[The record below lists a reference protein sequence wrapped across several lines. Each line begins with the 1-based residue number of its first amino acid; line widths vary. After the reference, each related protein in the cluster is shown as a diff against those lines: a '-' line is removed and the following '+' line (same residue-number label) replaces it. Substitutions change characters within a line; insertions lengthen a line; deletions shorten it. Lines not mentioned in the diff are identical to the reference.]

1 MSFGFFLNQLNIEER
16 KSFQKLVGLCKKKIK
31 KERSIKYLEIC
42 MKNHLWPHFT
52 SIYFYRPV
60 ARNVLIKMYDALL
73 CILR

>member
-31 KERSIKYLEIC
+31 QERSIKYLEIC

-52 SIYFYRPV
+52 NNIYIFM
-60 ARNVLIKMYDALL
+60 NVFL
-73 CILR
+73 

>member
-31 KERSIKYLEIC
+31 QERSNKYIEIC

-52 SIYFYRPV
+52 NIYIYIYKPIF
-60 ARNVLIKMYDALL
+60 L
-73 CILR
+73 

>member
-31 KERSIKYLEIC
+31 QERSIKYLEIC

-52 SIYFYRPV
+52 KIC
-60 ARNVLIKMYDALL
+60 NGTVLSLPALKG
-73 CILR
+73 